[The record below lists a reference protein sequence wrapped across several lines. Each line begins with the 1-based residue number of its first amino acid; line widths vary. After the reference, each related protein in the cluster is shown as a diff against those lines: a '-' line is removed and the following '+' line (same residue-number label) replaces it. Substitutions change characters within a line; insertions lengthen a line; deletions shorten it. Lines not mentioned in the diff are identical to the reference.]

1 MANVSQS
8 EFEDLTP
15 WKLQIAQPHLDKHNL
30 IGVGVFAHVYRI
42 DKESVRK
49 VPALDSGDLELAIK
63 SIQREGETYLHLGS
77 HPRVIKCITTGDF
90 FVDLEYAPHGHIEN
104 YLRGHHD
111 TTDEIRMRLAQG
123 VIEAVVFIHSK
134 KIIHSDLAAR
144 QFLLDS
150 ELHVKISDLGFSSFS
165 DGDVLG
171 FENSSYHLPRDL
183 NSKTPSTIQSDLFAL
198 GSTLYEI
205 MTGRRPYEA
214 ISDDAITELYVKG
227 CFPEVMSILCGDV
240 IMSC

>member
-90 FVDLEYAPHGHIEN
+90 FCRSRVRATWTHRKL
-104 YLRGHHD
+104 
-111 TTDEIRMRLAQG
+111 
-123 VIEAVVFIHSK
+123 
-134 KIIHSDLAAR
+134 
-144 QFLLDS
+144 
-150 ELHVKISDLGFSSFS
+150 
-165 DGDVLG
+165 
-171 FENSSYHLPRDL
+171 FEGPPRY
-183 NSKTPSTIQSDLFAL
+183 N
-198 GSTLYEI
+198 
-205 MTGRRPYEA
+205 R
-214 ISDDAITELYVKG
+214 
-227 CFPEVMSILCGDV
+227 
-240 IMSC
+240 